1 VARLSEED
9 HINPKGARLQT
20 VPMILQQDRGNY
32 HSRKSRDPEDTADDF
47 FTTIQVRLQFKDF
60 IETGGPVS
68 SQVSQAILNGTP
80 LVQVSIYESRDH
92 STNAVRIQLIEP

>member
-1 VARLSEED
+1 LSEED

-20 VPMILQQDRGNY
+20 VPMILQQDRGNF
-32 HSRKSRDPEDTADDF
+32 HARKTHDPEDTADSF

-60 IETGGPVS
+60 IDMGGAVPA
-68 SQVSQAILNGTP
+68 QVSQAILNGTP